1 MILNYSTMLRSI
13 FVPPLFVVSAEENI
27 LNCPFWIIPPPGQGT
42 WRRDAKRGV
51 VSRMSCCLYVRFWLL
66 NLCSM
71 ITYFF
76 YLFRSRSLLG
86 ERTLLRLQ
94 PLLFIHSQNHLPLP
108 QVSYPHP
115 NRNLQPTPSLALM
128 DRVPPQRRHPMGV
141 HRHIRGWGFQ

>member
-1 MILNYSTMLRSI
+1 MILNYTTMLRSI

-27 LNCPFWIIPPPGQGT
+27 LNCPLWIIPPPGQGT

-76 YLFRSRSLLG
+76 YLFRPRSKPG
-86 ERTLLRLQ
+86 EHALHRCNRNCLSTRKTTL
-94 PLLFIHSQNHLPLP
+94 LP
-108 QVSYPHP
+108 QVPYPHP

-128 DRVPPQRRHPMGV
+128 DRVPPKAVSHGGSPPA
-141 HRHIRGWGFQ
+141 GFQ